1 MKRNSHCLKI
11 FINLAPFY
19 AEGAGGLR
27 HRSWPYP
34 VLKVCLTPFPFQPKA
49 YRINKTMDVIPAV
62 DIKNGK
68 CVRLFQGR
76 MDSET
81 VFSDDPAA
89 MAKRWEDEGAEF
101 IHIVDLDGAIEKSPQ
116 NLGSIRKIINSV
128 DAHIQVGGGIRN
140 ERTIRMFLEIG
151 VKRVVMGTEAI
162 RNPKL
167 VKDACKEFPGQIVV
181 GIDARNG
188 WVAIEGWT
196 KTTQIKA
203 VDLAIQFEDSGVAA
217 INFTDIHRD
226 GMQTGPNIEET
237 RRLAE
242 AVNIPVVAS
251 GGISSIEDI
260 QNLMPLET
268 VGVVG
273 VIIGRA
279 LYSGRLK
286 LKEAIEVLK
295 KQK

>member
-1 MKRNSHCLKI
+1 
-11 FINLAPFY
+11 
-19 AEGAGGLR
+19 
-27 HRSWPYP
+27 
-34 VLKVCLTPFPFQPKA
+34 
-49 YRINKTMDVIPAV
+49 MDVIPAV

-68 CVRLFQGR
+68 CVRLFQGK

-89 MAKRWEDEGAEF
+89 MAKRWADEGAEI
-101 IHIVDLDGAIEKSPQ
+101 IHVVDLDGAIEKSPQ
-116 NLGSIRKIINSV
+116 NLESIKKIINSV

-140 ERTIRMFLEIG
+140 QSTIRMFLEIG
-151 VKRVVMGTEAI
+151 VKRVVIGTEAI

-181 GIDARNG
+181 GIDAING
-188 WVAIEGWT
+188 MAAIEGWT

-203 VDLAIQFEDSGVAA
+203 VDLAIQFEDSGVVA

-226 GMQTGPNIEET
+226 GMETGPNIEET

-260 QNLMPLET
+260 LNLIPLES

-273 VIIGRA
+273 VITGRA
-279 LYSGRLK
+279 LYSGSLNLR
-286 LKEAIEVLK
+286 EAIEVLEK
-295 KQK
+295 TKITRRVNMGI

>member
-1 MKRNSHCLKI
+1 
-11 FINLAPFY
+11 
-19 AEGAGGLR
+19 
-27 HRSWPYP
+27 
-34 VLKVCLTPFPFQPKA
+34 
-49 YRINKTMDVIPAV
+49 
-62 DIKNGK
+62 
-68 CVRLFQGR
+68 

-167 VKDACKEFPGQIVV
+167 VKNACKEFPGQIVV

-251 GGISSIEDI
+251 GGISSIKDI

-286 LKEAIEVLK
+286 LKEAIEILK